1 MADNLIL
8 HNLELAYRWMNLVF
22 FIIAFFLLSYV
33 IGYKLRFRVDPAGYV
48 ILVTQFLVMAI
59 RVFLKEDNAEYQP
72 ILLLAGYLIDEST
85 LFFFVFEMQFI
96 YLKVSSSTLEEY
108 KARRTKFW
116 RIRAVTIG
124 ILLLIELPLGCVAM
138 ALSKQDNRKDY
149 YNFILASM
157 IITRVFKFFNNTYV
171 YV

>member
-1 MADNLIL
+1 MAENLIL
-8 HNLELAYRWMNLVF
+8 HNLELAYRWMNFVF

-33 IGYKLRFRVDPAGYV
+33 IGYKLRFRVDLAGYV
-48 ILVTQFLVMAI
+48 ILVTQFMVMGI

-96 YLKVSSSTLEEY
+96 YLKVISSTLEEY
-108 KARRTKFW
+108 KTQRIKYR

-138 ALSKQDNRKDY
+138 ALSKQENRE
-149 YNFILASM
+149 
-157 IITRVFKFFNNTYV
+157 
-171 YV
+171 

>member
-1 MADNLIL
+1 MAENLIL
-8 HNLELAYRWMNLVF
+8 HNLELAYRWMNFVF

-33 IGYKLRFRVDPAGYV
+33 IGYKLRFRVDLAGYM
-48 ILVTQFLVMAI
+48 ILVTQFMVMGI

-96 YLKVSSSTLEEY
+96 YLKVISSTLEEY
-108 KARRTKFW
+108 KTQRIKYR

-138 ALSKQDNRKDY
+138 ALSKQENRE
-149 YNFILASM
+149 
-157 IITRVFKFFNNTYV
+157 
-171 YV
+171 